1 MSCASCQEGIGQVIA
16 HMPGR
21 LLMDSGSSFAP
32 DRIVFV
38 SNGPIEYV
46 IGLSSVDG
54 FAPEM
59 LEQLESYVKLAVD
72 VRRSVLAGGGAL
84 HADCEAALLDD
95 GSAQADIWGAD
106 WIPSTQ
112 EVTYES
118 LINLRP
124 GQGNLALEVQD
135 PGLREQIA
143 TVVERLL
150 GGV

>member
-1 MSCASCQEGIGQVIA
+1 MIHTIRDRATADQMS
-16 HMPGR
+16 
-21 LLMDSGSSFAP
+21 
-32 DRIVFV
+32 
-38 SNGPIEYV
+38 
-46 IGLSSVDG
+46 
-54 FAPEM
+54 EM

-72 VRRSVLAGGGAL
+72 VRRSVLAGGAAL

>member
-1 MSCASCQEGIGQVIA
+1 LIHIIRDRSTADQMS
-16 HMPGR
+16 
-21 LLMDSGSSFAP
+21 
-32 DRIVFV
+32 
-38 SNGPIEYV
+38 
-46 IGLSSVDG
+46 
-54 FAPEM
+54 EM

-72 VRRSVLAGGGAL
+72 IRRSVLTGGGAL
-84 HADCEAALLDD
+84 HLLDD

-124 GQGNLALEVQD
+124 GQGNLALEVQA
-135 PGLREQIA
+135 PELREQIA
-143 TVVERLL
+143 TVVQRLL